1 MPYKPSLD
9 APYWLALLGA
19 SPLSR
24 QVAKRVIQHWCLQEN
39 QPLANLFQ
47 LPESELAHGL
57 NLTERD
63 AALLKAVET
72 LVPDQA
78 RLLDEL
84 ARLDVQML
92 TRVDVA
98 YPEALVERLPEER
111 LPYLLFYRGNP
122 ALLTQPGVCILGAD
136 DPAPQARAVAS
147 RLAETLATD
156 RHHLVGG
163 YAQGVDRLALDV
175 ARSNMGRVTMVLPVG
190 IRVFARV
197 LAALEGDI
205 QGGRLLVLS
214 PYAPDAPLSDAAAAA
229 RLTLAAALA
238 DAVVLVAPSVT
249 PSELLV
255 GGEMREPGRGV
266 WVWSGHE
273 DPITAMWREAGAS
286 PFAEADE
293 ARAGVTALF
302 GARPAELDKEGGS
315 IDDLYGVEPIAF
327 EDADDAIEVLGR
339 SGRVPDVLARR
350 LRERDWT
357 DD

>member
-39 QPLANLFQ
+39 QPLATLFQ

-57 NLTERD
+57 NLSERD

-84 ARLDVQML
+84 ARIDVQML

-98 YPEALVERLPEER
+98 YPETLVERLPEDR

-122 ALLTQPGVCILGAD
+122 ALLTQPGVCLLGAD
-136 DPAPQARAVAS
+136 EPTPQAQGVAS

-156 RHHLVGG
+156 RHHLIGG
-163 YAQGVDRLALDV
+163 YAQGVDRTALDV
-175 ARSNMGRVTMVLPVG
+175 ARGNMGRVTMVLPVG
-190 IRVFARV
+190 IRVFTRV
-197 LAALEGDI
+197 LAALQGDI
-205 QGGRLLVLS
+205 QAGRLLVLS

-238 DAVVLVAPSVT
+238 DALVLVAPSAT
-249 PSELLV
+249 PSELLI
-255 GGEMREPGRGV
+255 GGEVREPGRGV
-266 WVWSGHE
+266 WIWSGHD
-273 DPITAMWREAGAS
+273 DPISAMWREAGAA
-286 PFAEADE
+286 PFEDADD
-293 ARAGVTALF
+293 ARAQITALF
-302 GARPAELDKEGGS
+302 GARPAELDKDGGS

-327 EDADDAIEVLGR
+327 DDADEAIEVLGR
-339 SGRVPDVLARR
+339 SGHVPDALARR

>member
-24 QVAKRVIQHWCLQEN
+24 QVAKRVVQHWCLQEN
-39 QPLANLFQ
+39 QPLATLFQ

-57 NLTERD
+57 NLSERD

-84 ARLDVQML
+84 ARIDVQML

-98 YPEALVERLPEER
+98 YPETLVERLPEDR

-122 ALLTQPGVCILGAD
+122 SLLTQPGVCLLGAD
-136 DPAPQARAVAS
+136 EPTPQAQGVAS

-156 RHHLVGG
+156 RHHLIGG
-163 YAQGVDRLALDV
+163 YAQGVDRTALDV
-175 ARSNMGRVTMVLPVG
+175 ARGNMGRVTMVLPVG

-205 QGGRLLVLS
+205 GAGRLLVLS
-214 PYAPDAPLSDAAAAA
+214 PLGPDVTGGEAAA
-229 RLTLAAALA
+229 RGRLTLVAALA
-238 DAVVLVAPSVT
+238 DALVLVEPRLT
-249 PSELLV
+249 PSELLPDGQLRGV
-255 GGEMREPGRGV
+255 GRGV
-266 WVWSGHE
+266 YVWSGSG
-273 DPITAMWREAGAS
+273 DPITQMWQEAGAR
-286 PFAEADE
+286 PFASAAEAADL
-293 ARAGVTALF
+293 VTGLF
-302 GARPAELDKEGGS
+302 GVRPAELDRDGGS
-315 IDDLYGVEPIAF
+315 IDDLYGVEPIDF
-327 EDADDAIEVLGR
+327 DDADDAIETLGR
-339 SGRVPDVLARR
+339 SGRVPGALARR